1 MTKSFLKKKKNS
13 NFHMVHVGGKNNLK
27 KSNSKTLKKKKKKGT
42 KALSPHLFFL
52 GKI

>member
-1 MTKSFLKKKKNS
+1 
-13 NFHMVHVGGKNNLK
+13 MVHIGEKNNLK
-27 KSNSKTLKKKKKKGT
+27 NQTAKHLKKKKGT

>member
-1 MTKSFLKKKKNS
+1 
-13 NFHMVHVGGKNNLK
+13 MVHIGEKNNLK
-27 KSNSKTLKKKKKKGT
+27 NQTAKHLKKKKKGT